1 LLDFQ
6 ALKSLLAQD
15 CLLAYPDPSYV
26 FVIEPDAS
34 DYQLGSI
41 VLQNTT
47 TKYSVEE
54 IIKLFTANPSQLPP
68 GFCPIAYFSRKLSA
82 AQRNY
87 VTLEKELLSI
97 VETLIE
103 YRSILLGS
111 PIVAFT
117 DHRNL
122 TFNTNQSQRALRWR
136 LLMEEYNIHLVHRSG
151 SSNHAAD
158 ALSRLPLIEPEEP
171 ISVRQAQAR
180 FDDAYH
186 FYPVQNRMQNPSP
199 VSFPTLQRHQRAD
212 ANLQRTARNN
222 PATFR
227 TVDYGTSS
235 LLQSRQHPNSQSWK
249 IVVPVAVVDE
259 VIKWFHDTLMHPG
272 VQRMLQTIRKHFY
285 FPQMRRRVEEYVRHC
300 DSCQRTK
307 NHHDRAGLLPPK
319 DPETDPWCE
328 VQVDLMGP
336 WQVDVGY
343 NYRLTIHA
351 LSCVDPFTGYI
362 EIVRV
367 SNTLS
372 AHVSSKFHNH
382 WLCRY
387 PTPSRCIHDNG
398 PEFVG
403 HEFQD
408 VLRYYGIKDCPT
420 TSKNPQANSIV
431 ERAHQTIASMLRNMS
446 YETRTDRRT
455 RLTAEDIDDF
465 IETALSCTQRAINAT
480 VHTVTKETPGVLAFH
495 RDMLLPVQVM
505 ANWELTR
512 ERRANSITRNVL
524 RENSTRRPFNWQPGM
539 QVLISVPGSKIDPKF
554 AGPYTITR
562 VHPNGTVTIRRR
574 PNTFQRINIRRIKLY
589 HAPRV

>member
-1 LLDFQ
+1 
-6 ALKSLLAQD
+6 
-15 CLLAYPDPSYV
+15 
-26 FVIEPDAS
+26 
-34 DYQLGSI
+34 
-41 VLQNTT
+41 
-47 TKYSVEE
+47 
-54 IIKLFTANPSQLPP
+54 
-68 GFCPIAYFSRKLSA
+68 
-82 AQRNY
+82 
-87 VTLEKELLSI
+87 
-97 VETLIE
+97 
-103 YRSILLGS
+103 
-111 PIVAFT
+111 
-117 DHRNL
+117 
-122 TFNTNQSQRALRWR
+122 
-136 LLMEEYNIHLVHRSG
+136 
-151 SSNHAAD
+151 
-158 ALSRLPLIEPEEP
+158 
-171 ISVRQAQAR
+171 
-180 FDDAYH
+180 
-186 FYPVQNRMQNPSP
+186 

-420 TSKNPQANSIV
+420 TSKI
-431 ERAHQTIASMLRNMS
+431 LRQI
-446 YETRTDRRT
+446 
-455 RLTAEDIDDF
+455 L
-465 IETALSCTQRAINAT
+465 LSREPIR
-480 VHTVTKETPGVLAFH
+480 P
-495 RDMLLPVQVM
+495 LLPCSATCPM
-505 ANWELTR
+505 RLELIAALASLPKTLT
-512 ERRANSITRNVL
+512 ILLKL
-524 RENSTRRPFNWQPGM
+524 RYP
-539 QVLISVPGSKIDPKF
+539 VPNEQSMPLCT
-554 AGPYTITR
+554 P
-562 VHPNGTVTIRRR
+562 
-574 PNTFQRINIRRIKLY
+574 
-589 HAPRV
+589 

>member
-1 LLDFQ
+1 
-6 ALKSLLAQD
+6 
-15 CLLAYPDPSYV
+15 
-26 FVIEPDAS
+26 
-34 DYQLGSI
+34 
-41 VLQNTT
+41 
-47 TKYSVEE
+47 
-54 IIKLFTANPSQLPP
+54 
-68 GFCPIAYFSRKLSA
+68 
-82 AQRNY
+82 
-87 VTLEKELLSI
+87 
-97 VETLIE
+97 
-103 YRSILLGS
+103 
-111 PIVAFT
+111 
-117 DHRNL
+117 
-122 TFNTNQSQRALRWR
+122 
-136 LLMEEYNIHLVHRSG
+136 
-151 SSNHAAD
+151 
-158 ALSRLPLIEPEEP
+158 
-171 ISVRQAQAR
+171 
-180 FDDAYH
+180 
-186 FYPVQNRMQNPSP
+186 
-199 VSFPTLQRHQRAD
+199 
-212 ANLQRTARNN
+212 
-222 PATFR
+222 
-227 TVDYGTSS
+227 
-235 LLQSRQHPNSQSWK
+235 
-249 IVVPVAVVDE
+249 
-259 VIKWFHDTLMHPG
+259 
-272 VQRMLQTIRKHFY
+272 MLQTIRKHFY